1 MHDDTTDV
9 RYIENPL
16 SNINRL
22 YGLLLVYLV
31 LFWYLQARK
40 SYLKTMHLYNFTLL
54 SIAKDPRYCDYQAD

>member
-1 MHDDTTDV
+1 MHDVTTDV

-22 YGLLLVYLV
+22 YGLLLV

-40 SYLKTMHLYNFTLL
+40 SYLKTMHLYNFTLP
-54 SIAKDPRYCDYQAD
+54 SIAKDSRYCDYQAD